1 MTDLVNLRQLMSLT
15 SGRSEVV
22 VGMVDGPVAADH
34 PDLAQTNIQELPGKT
49 GAACAQIGSAACVHG
64 TFVAGILSAKRG
76 SAAPAICPDCT
87 LLVSPVFSEAATGSA
102 AQPSS
107 TPEELAAAIL
117 NCIEAGARIVN
128 LSLAVT
134 RSSSKGER
142 ALKLALDHA
151 ARLGVVIVA
160 AAGNQGTV
168 GGTVITNSSLGHRRG
183 RMRRQRQT
191 PQWVQSRV
199 FHWAAWS
206 ARPRRR
212 RHQPGAGLPIADPWR
227 HERRCAVRDR
237 RCRPGV
243 VPATGG
249 ERSANSPGVPTS
261 ALSRTSLRD
270 APAAGCMGR
279 LPTRDREVSH
289 DRR

>member
-49 GAACAQIGSAACVHG
+49 GAACAQISSAACVHG

-87 LLVSPVFSEAATGSA
+87 LLVNPVFSEAATGSA

-160 AAGNQGTV
+160 AAAIKAQSGAR
-168 GGTVITNSSLGHRRG
+168 S
-183 RMRRQRQT
+183 
-191 PQWVQSRV
+191 SRV
-199 FHWAAWS
+199 ILGSSPWPHATPTAS
-206 ARPRRR
+206 PSMG
-212 RHQPGAGLPIADPWR
+212 PISGLPLGCVV
-227 HERRCAVRDR
+227 CA
-237 RCRPGV
+237 P
-243 VPATGG
+243 
-249 ERSANSPGVPTS
+249 
-261 ALSRTSLRD
+261 
-270 APAAGCMGR
+270 PAAASPAWG
-279 LPTRDREVSH
+279 LAADR
-289 DRR
+289 